1 MGLTLQLTNKLSFT
15 IITINMAITAQVFRN
30 KAEEGGMSNHL
41 SGLVSKFLNRLL
53 SNDLFI
59 YKKGG

>member
-1 MGLTLQLTNKLSFT
+1 MV
-15 IITINMAITAQVFRN
+15 ITAQVFRN